1 MLLHI
6 HGVQKDSAGRGR
18 KERVGCRERVTQKH
32 TLPCIKQ
39 ILNGNLLYDSGNSN
53 WGSITVQR
61 SGAAAKKSNSTS
73 KERWLSGH
81 RRAKRSYS
89 TFKVRRGSPEEIPLV
104 QGKEQRLHLAGAAV
118 KGYPMT
124 KIRKT
129 QVRWQV
135 LRESIRGQ
143 TH

>member
-1 MLLHI
+1 MC
-6 HGVQKDSAGRGR
+6 
-18 KERVGCRERVTQKH
+18 RVFYCVALE
-32 TLPCIKQ
+32 
-39 ILNGNLLYDSGNSN
+39 
-53 WGSITVQR
+53 
-61 SGAAAKKSNSTS
+61 KSNSTS

-129 QVRWQV
+129 QVRW
-135 LRESIRGQ
+135 
-143 TH
+143 